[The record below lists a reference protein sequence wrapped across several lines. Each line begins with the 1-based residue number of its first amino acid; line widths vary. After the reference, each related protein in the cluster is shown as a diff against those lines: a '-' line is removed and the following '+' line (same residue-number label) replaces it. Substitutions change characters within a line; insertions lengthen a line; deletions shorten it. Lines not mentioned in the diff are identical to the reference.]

1 MPEDKTERS
10 TQIMGL
16 FSSDPVE
23 KLRRQ
28 YAKAMQ
34 QARDIQRTGD
44 IKSYALK
51 VAESEKVA
59 AQIRQFKN
67 GCEQK

>member
-1 MPEDKTERS
+1 
-10 TQIMGL
+10 MGL

-59 AQIRQFKN
+59 AQIQQFEN
-67 GCEQK
+67 GSEQK